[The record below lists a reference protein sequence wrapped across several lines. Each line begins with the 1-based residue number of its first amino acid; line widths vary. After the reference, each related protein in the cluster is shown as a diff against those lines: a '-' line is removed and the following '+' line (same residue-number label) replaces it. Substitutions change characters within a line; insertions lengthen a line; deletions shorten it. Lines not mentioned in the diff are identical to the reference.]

1 MLLGHY
7 MIAIVDYGMGNLR
20 SVKKAFESLGFLP
33 TVTRNPEETLNSD
46 GLVLPGVGAFGD
58 CMKNLEDFGL
68 VDPIKSFI
76 NTGKPFLGIC
86 LGLQLLFEESEESPD
101 VNGLGILKGKVVRF
115 PRFDEER
122 LKVPHMG
129 WNQVEV
135 ERTLSVL
142 KGIPAGSWFYFVH
155 SYFPEPEDSSV
166 IAGKTQYGI
175 EFTSAIEKDNVFACQ
190 FHPEKSSTLGLRILE
205 NFAVMCGEERRQ

>member
-1 MLLGHY
+1 

-33 TVTRNPEETLNSD
+33 TVTRNSEEILNSD

-86 LGLQLLFEESEESPD
+86 LGLQLLFEESEESTGE
-101 VNGLGILKGKVVRF
+101 NGLGILKGKVVRF
-115 PRFDEER
+115 PRFNEER
-122 LKVPHMG
+122 LKVPHIG
-129 WNQVEV
+129 WNQVDAKRSLPILE
-135 ERTLSVL
+135 
-142 KGIPAGSWFYFVH
+142 GIPVGSWFYFVH
-155 SYFPEPEDSSV
+155 SYFPEPEDSGV

-190 FHPEKSSTLGLRILE
+190 FHPEKSSTLGLKILQ
-205 NFAVMCGEERRQ
+205 NFAVMCGDKRRV

>member
-1 MLLGHY
+1 

-86 LGLQLLFEESEESPD
+86 LGLQLLFEESEESPG
-101 VNGLGILKGKVVRF
+101 VNGLGILKGRVVRF
-115 PRFDEER
+115 PRFDEQR

-135 ERTLSVL
+135 ERSLPIL
-142 KGIPAGSWFYFVH
+142 KDIRSGSWFYFVH
-155 SYFPEPEDSSV
+155 SYFPEPENSSV
-166 IAGKTQYGI
+166 IVGKTQYGI
-175 EFTSAIEKDNVFACQ
+175 EFISAIERDNIFACQ
-190 FHPEKSSTLGLRILE
+190 FHPEKSSTLGLKILQ
-205 NFAVMCGEERRQ
+205 NFAVMCGDKRRV

>member
-1 MLLGHY
+1 

-101 VNGLGILKGKVVRF
+101 VKGLRILKGKVIRF

-142 KGIPAGSWFYFVH
+142 KGIPGGSWFYFVH

>member
-1 MLLGHY
+1 

-86 LGLQLLFEESEESPD
+86 LGLQLLFEESEESPG

-115 PRFDEER
+115 PRPDEDR

-166 IAGKTQYGI
+166 VAGITQYGI
-175 EFTSAIEKDNVFACQ
+175 EFTSAIEKDNMFACQ

-205 NFAVMCGEERRQ
+205 NFAVMCGDKRRV